1 MTVDT
6 TLLEQE
12 LPTLQEHT
20 ISFPVLS
27 GVRVAQFLVFYVA
40 CLFVLFAMGLYC
52 LFFFD
57 LRLLI
62 PFVEPS

>member
-12 LPTLQEHT
+12 LLTLPEHMS
-20 ISFPVLS
+20 SFPVFS
-27 GVRVAQFLVFYVA
+27 GVRVAQSLVFYVA
-40 CLFVLFAMGLYC
+40 CPFVLFVMALYC
-52 LFFFD
+52 LFFFY